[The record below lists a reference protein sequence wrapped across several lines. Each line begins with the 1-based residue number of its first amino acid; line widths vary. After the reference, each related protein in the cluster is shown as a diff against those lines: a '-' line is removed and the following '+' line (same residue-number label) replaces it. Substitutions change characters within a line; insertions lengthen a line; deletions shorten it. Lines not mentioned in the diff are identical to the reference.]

1 MGSNAW
7 IPFIHGWLLAFGL
20 ILPLGPQNTY
30 LFMQG
35 MRQPSVLYALPAVLA
50 SFLSDTLLTL
60 SGIYGLSQ
68 LIGTVPNALTFIK
81 IAGILFLIWVGWSF
95 WKSSL
100 PITHASIDHMQ
111 QTSPSLA
118 GIHSSAEQKTPSQS
132 FTSSLKNEARGD
144 PPLRQII
151 FAFSIS
157 LFNPHAIMDTIG
169 VIGTSAQL
177 YDGDGKTFFA
187 AGALLTSFSFF
198 FTLVVVGHTM
208 RRLGATFM
216 TTIGKI
222 SALLMWISALWMIF
236 NL

>member
-7 IPFIHGWLLAFGL
+7 IPFIHGWLLALGL

-35 MRQPSVLYALPAVLA
+35 MRQPTVLYALPAVLA

-68 LIGTVPNALTFIK
+68 LIGTVPNALVLIK
-81 IAGILFLIWVGWSF
+81 IAGILFLIWVGLSF

-100 PITHASIDHMQ
+100 PITHASQNMQ
-111 QTSPSLA
+111 QASPSLA
-118 GIHSSAEQKTPSQS
+118 GVYSSAEQMTHSES
-132 FTSSLKNEARGD
+132 FASSLKNETIGD

-151 FAFSIS
+151 FAFSVS

-198 FTLVVVGHTM
+198 LTLVVVGHTM
-208 RRLGATFM
+208 RRLGDTFM

-222 SALLMWISALWMIF
+222 SALLMWLSALWMIL
-236 NL
+236 NV